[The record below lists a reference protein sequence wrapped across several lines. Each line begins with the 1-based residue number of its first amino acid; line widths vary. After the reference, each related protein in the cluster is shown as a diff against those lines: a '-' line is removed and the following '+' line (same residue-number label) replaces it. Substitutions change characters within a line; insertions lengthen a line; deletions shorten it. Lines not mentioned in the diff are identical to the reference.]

1 MCGVENMRAILDEPP
16 QPVCQGRCPLRLGD
30 RLNKVA
36 QLIDQGTNAPNSG
49 RCKRKLRA
57 AVRVAKALDQKVAQ
71 LADKGRLVPSE
82 RASRLSAEAAKLRVR
97 ANALAQAYC
106 SSR

>member
-1 MCGVENMRAILDEPP
+1 
-16 QPVCQGRCPLRLGD
+16 LRLGD

-36 QLIDQGTNAPNSG
+36 QLIDQGTNAPTSG

-57 AVRVAKALDQKVAQ
+57 AVRVTKALDQKVVQ
-71 LADKGRLVPSE
+71 LADEGRLVPSE

-106 SSR
+106 ASR